1 MIWEMRII
9 LSYGYILANGLEKT
23 HELVYTFIELSK
35 NKKYHVEFSALYCY
49 ESMVPEI
56 LENKIDSLKQFYGTK
71 DDETLKFF
79 LFHLHA
85 DKWHREVVKN
95 LFSETG
101 GSENKN
107 DEALGAADQALNV
120 SNNVLKGI
128 MERVYC

>member
-1 MIWEMRII
+1 MTII
-9 LSYGYILANGLEKT
+9 LSYGYILAKVFEKT
-23 HELVYTFIELSK
+23 RELVDTFIELSK
-35 NKKYHVEFSALYCY
+35 NKKYHVGFSVLYCY
-49 ESMVPEI
+49 KSMVSEI
-56 LENKIDSLKQFYGTK
+56 SENKIDSLKQFYGTK

-85 DKWHREVVKN
+85 DKWPREVVKN
-95 LFSETG
+95 LFSETR
-101 GSENKN
+101 GSDNKN